1 MSLLIPGSVPLHHCR
16 CYYGGIDCRIPRGTA
31 FAEILRKIRNNFFI
45 AVGLGNCMGFGQLF
59 NKIISGSV
67 PLHHCRC
74 DCGGI
79 DCRIPRG
86 GSSEQSSLY
95 SVFLTEKHS
104 SASLLLL
111 FPENV
116 GYNPPLFGSPVLTAQ
131 SYEKSEIIF
140 SLQLGVATVWASGNY
155 SIKLFRGTFRSIIA
169 VATMVVTVFFC
180 PEAARRSKVRFTQ
193 FF

>member
-1 MSLLIPGSVPLHHCR
+1 MSLLIPGNVPFHHRR
-16 CYYGGIDCRIPRGTA
+16 CDCGSNGFILSRGGSRCV
-31 FAEILRKIRNNFFI
+31 ILRKIRNNFFI

-74 DCGGI
+74 YCGGI
-79 DCRIPRG
+79 DCRITRGDSRCAILRNYICVPFHHRRCYYGSNGFILSRG

-95 SVFLTEKHS
+95 SVFQHS

-116 GYNPPLFGSPVLTAQ
+116 GYNPPLSGNPVLTA
-131 SYEKSEIIF
+131 
-140 SLQLGVATVWASGNY
+140 
-155 SIKLFRGTFRSIIA
+155 
-169 VATMVVTVFFC
+169 
-180 PEAARRSKVRFTQ
+180 
-193 FF
+193 